1 MDSYPSV
8 GEPEGGMERERK
20 KIGGPVIPLKP
31 TTADIQRK
39 VDTVTFAQHKNNHTF
54 IRTFRRHGD
63 PADDIHYIKWHGFIC
78 FVTIENV

>member
-39 VDTVTFAQHKNNHTF
+39 VDSYFCTTQKQSHVHS
-54 IRTFRRHGD
+54 
-63 PADDIHYIKWHGFIC
+63 YI
-78 FVTIENV
+78 